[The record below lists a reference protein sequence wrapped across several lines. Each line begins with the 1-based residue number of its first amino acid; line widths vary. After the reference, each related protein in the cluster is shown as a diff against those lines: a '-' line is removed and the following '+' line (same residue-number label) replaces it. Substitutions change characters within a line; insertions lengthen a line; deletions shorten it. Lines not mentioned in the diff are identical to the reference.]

1 VAEGFLVQ
9 ITQSRRDFLAG
20 ASLAAAAGVF
30 GARRSLADEGPPEVT
45 TIRLGY
51 WPGYACLAP
60 QSISGALL
68 RAEGFTDVRFVP
80 VSDSASV
87 AGGQIDFNLDTAAW
101 LVAQVDAGE
110 PITVLAGVHSG
121 CYELFVHEPIRT
133 IGDLKGKKVGI
144 DYVGSSGHLHL
155 AMMVAQ
161 VGLDTQRDIEWVAN
175 PTENLDSSVMER
187 FVEGTV
193 DAFLGFPPE
202 PQELRARRIGRVIL
216 ATAVDPPWS
225 YYYCCTAYGNRA
237 WIRDHPVAT
246 KRYLRAIL
254 KTADLCA
261 TEPEQAAQRLVD
273 AGLTDGYDYALE
285 TLTEVRYDRWR
296 DYDPEDSMRFYAL
309 RLREVGMVKS
319 SPNKIIAEGAD
330 WRFLN
335 ELKRELKA

>member
-1 VAEGFLVQ
+1 MQ
-9 ITQSRRDFLAG
+9 IIQNRRDFLAS
-20 ASLAAAAGVF
+20 ASLAAAAGVL
-30 GARRSLADEGPPEVT
+30 GAQRSLAGEAPLETT

-80 VSDSASV
+80 VSDSNSV
-87 AGGQIDFNLDTAAW
+87 AGGQIDFNLDTAVW

-161 VGLDTQRDIEWVAN
+161 VGLDPQRDIEWVTN

-261 TEPEQAAQRLVD
+261 AEPEQAAQRLVD
-273 AGLTDGYDYALE
+273 AGLTERYDYALQ
-285 TLTEVRYDRWR
+285 TLTEVPYDRWR
-296 DYDPEDSMRFYAL
+296 DYDPEDSLRFYAL
-309 RLREVGMVKS
+309 RLHEVGMVKS
-319 SPNKIIAEGAD
+319 SPNQILAAGTD
-330 WRFLN
+330 WSFLN
-335 ELKRELKA
+335 EIKRELKA

>member
-1 VAEGFLVQ
+1 MQ
-9 ITQSRRDFLAG
+9 STQSRRDFLAS
-20 ASLAAAAGVF
+20 ASLVTAAGVLRTQAAF
-30 GARRSLADEGPPEVT
+30 AAEPPPEIT

-80 VSDSASV
+80 LADTKSV
-87 AGGQIDFNLDTAAW
+87 AGGQIDFDLDTAPW

-144 DYVGSSGHLHL
+144 DFLGSSGYLHL

-161 VGLDTQRDIEWVAN
+161 VGLDPQRDIEWVAN
-175 PTENLDSSVMER
+175 PTDNLDSSVMER

-254 KTADLCA
+254 KAADLCV
-261 TEPEQAAQRLVD
+261 TEPEWAARRYVD
-273 AGLTDGYDYALE
+273 AGFTDRYDYALE

-309 RLREVGMVKS
+309 RLHEVGMVS
-319 SPNKIIAEGAD
+319 SNPNEIIAEGTD
-330 WRFLN
+330 WRFIN